1 MNPLQKLAD
10 IHSMIT
16 YIKEHVSAEPIA
28 LDSAKLDEIGQ
39 ATLVIAELL
48 ESIKEDTGKGASER
62 YAEYVAQVNEN
73 AEKILEQLKTI
84 KDDVDSDKEATNTL
98 YRKIEEVY
106 VEYTGILEKSTK
118 TLELQRERYSG
129 DVETLTEEVSKLVTA
144 TESLDKKTMNKEE
157 MLELLSGVE
166 TQLTSV
172 IEQDK
177 ALNDAYERN
186 SRQLQEQVNEISQSC
201 QSLNQTLLS
210 VNESFTT
217 AVSRL
222 DVLLMQVNVLRKG
235 KEDA

>member
-16 YIKEHVSAEPIA
+16 YIKEHVSAEPIT

-39 ATLVIAELL
+39 ATLVVAELL
-48 ESIKEDTGKGASER
+48 ESIKEDTGNGARER

-84 KDDVDSDKEATNTL
+84 KDDVDSDKEATNEL

-118 TLELQRERYSG
+118 TLELQREHYSE

-157 MLELLSGVE
+157 MLELLSRVE
-166 TQLTSV
+166 TQLTDV

>member
-16 YIKEHVSAEPIA
+16 YIKEHVSAEPIT

-39 ATLVIAELL
+39 ETLVIAELL

-84 KDDVDSDKEATNTL
+84 KDDVDSDKEATNEL

-118 TLELQRERYSG
+118 TLELQREHYSE
-129 DVETLTEEVSKLVTA
+129 DVGTLTEEVSKLVTA

>member
-16 YIKEHVSAEPIA
+16 YIKEHVSAEPIT

-39 ATLVIAELL
+39 ATLVIAGLL

-84 KDDVDSDKEATNTL
+84 KDDVDSDKEATNEL

-118 TLELQRERYSG
+118 TLELQREHYSE

-166 TQLTSV
+166 TQLTDV

>member
-16 YIKEHVSAEPIA
+16 YIKEHVSAEPIT

-39 ATLVIAELL
+39 ATLVVAELL

-84 KDDVDSDKEATNTL
+84 KDDVDSDKEATNEL

-118 TLELQRERYSG
+118 TLELQREHYSE

-166 TQLTSV
+166 TQLTDV

>member
-16 YIKEHVSAEPIA
+16 YIKEHVSAEPIT

-84 KDDVDSDKEATNTL
+84 KDDVDSDKEATNEL

-118 TLELQRERYSG
+118 TLELQREHYSE

-157 MLELLSGVE
+157 MLKLLSGVE
-166 TQLTSV
+166 TQLTDV